1 MGSSACVCPDVDK
14 PQKCHKK
21 YATTKATKNYRYPQF
36 NHPIPTPPT
45 SYQKHFHSSLLPLAS
60 AFCFGQFFGF
70 SWFSWLFTPSSALEK
85 KLAAGV
91 KVARIY
97 KIHIDAANVIY
108 QRVTARKRKGVGP
121 KKVRWGGGEEVQ
133 REAFEKYAKMHFSKN
148 EHFLK
153 LHNKAAVLH
162 TFRYFFLGL
171 EIRVIFKDG
180 MKQL

>member
-1 MGSSACVCPDVDK
+1 MWNWLVAKVTWMGSSACVCPDVDK

-45 SYQKHFHSSLLPLAS
+45 SYQMHFHSSLLPLAS

-121 KKVRWGGGEEVQ
+121 KKVRWGGRWGSAARGVRKVCQ
-133 REAFEKYAKMHFSKN
+133 NAFFKEWA
-148 EHFLK
+148 
-153 LHNKAAVLH
+153 
-162 TFRYFFLGL
+162 FFK
-171 EIRVIFKDG
+171 VA
-180 MKQL
+180 